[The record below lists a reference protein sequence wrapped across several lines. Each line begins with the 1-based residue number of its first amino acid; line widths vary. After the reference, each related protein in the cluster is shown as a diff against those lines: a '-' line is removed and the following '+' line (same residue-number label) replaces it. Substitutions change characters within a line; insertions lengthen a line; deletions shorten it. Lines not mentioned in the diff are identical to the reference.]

1 MIENSSDGL
10 GAQIRRL
17 LEMLDGDLE
26 KLYRAAHPFYVP
38 RYTPVMKALAA
49 GKPLSIK
56 DIAEQSS
63 VSHSAASQTVSRL
76 KGHGLVALSPNVDRR
91 SRQVVLTDE
100 GRQLLP
106 WLRKQWSATTR
117 AAEAL
122 DQDLKYPLSEIL
134 NDAIKQLERRSFSA
148 RIDAYVNDAETET
161 S

>member
-1 MIENSSDGL
+1 MMQESSDGL
-10 GAQIRRL
+10 GTQIRHL

-26 KLYRAAHPFYVP
+26 KIYRDAHPFYVP

-76 KGHGLVALSPNVDRR
+76 KGHGLVALSSSIDRR
-91 SRQVVLTDE
+91 SRQIVLTDE

-117 AAEAL
+117 AAETL

-134 NDAIKQLERRSFSA
+134 NDAIKQLESRSFSD
-148 RIDAYVNDAETET
+148 RIQAYAKEAESET